1 MSDADYTEAEQAYE
15 EYEEL
20 EEQVRR
26 NAIYNR
32 RRFEGLQVDP
42 EIDFY
47 PEVADREPGDSNI
60 VRFGFDLHP
69 QVTFWSAGFLVVFL
83 GYALFF
89 QEQASDTLNSV
100 LGFVNGTFGWFFIMA
115 ANIIVLMAAYF
126 AFSRFGKIRI
136 GGPTARPEFSTGA
149 WYAMLISAGMGIGLM
164 FWSVAEPIFHVS
176 SPAPFFGVE
185 PNTGPAGEAALA
197 TTFFHWGLH
206 PWSIYALVSL
216 GLAFFAYNRGLPLTF
231 RSVFYPVLGKRIYG
245 PWGNAIDI
253 LTVLATLF
261 GLATSLGFGVQ
272 QVSAGFNF
280 LFGWPD
286 NTGFQVL
293 LIALITGAAT
303 LSVVAGLDGG
313 VKRLSQINIYLALAF
328 MVFILIVG
336 PTLFILSV
344 FTESLGT
351 YVGALP
357 ALSWWNEAFTGTNW
371 QGSWTVFYWAWWIS
385 WSPFVGMFIA
395 RISKGR
401 TVRELILGVVAFP
414 SMLSFFWMSVFGGTA
429 LNLQLE
435 GIRDV
440 ATAVSE
446 NVATALFDM
455 LEAFPLTQVTSLLGV
470 VLVIS
475 FFVTSSDSGSL
486 VVDHLTSGGKLD
498 SPVPQRVFWAI
509 MEGAIAAILL
519 LGGGLGA
526 LQTAAVATGLP
537 FAAVLLL
544 MCWSIY
550 TAFDQELDL
559 LEGHYDAELFRS
571 RHQGLLEHLGVEQ
584 PTETTKEA

>member
-1 MSDADYTEAEQAYE
+1 
-15 EYEEL
+15 
-20 EEQVRR
+20 
-26 NAIYNR
+26 
-32 RRFEGLQVDP
+32 
-42 EIDFY
+42 
-47 PEVADREPGDSNI
+47 
-60 VRFGFDLHP
+60 
-69 QVTFWSAGFLVVFL
+69 
-83 GYALFF
+83 
-89 QEQASDTLNSV
+89 
-100 LGFVNGTFGWFFIMA
+100 
-115 ANIIVLMAAYF
+115 
-126 AFSRFGKIRI
+126 
-136 GGPTARPEFSTGA
+136 
-149 WYAMLISAGMGIGLM
+149 
-164 FWSVAEPIFHVS
+164 
-176 SPAPFFGVE
+176 
-185 PNTGPAGEAALA
+185 
-197 TTFFHWGLH
+197 
-206 PWSIYALVSL
+206 
-216 GLAFFAYNRGLPLTF
+216 
-231 RSVFYPVLGKRIYG
+231 
-245 PWGNAIDI
+245 
-253 LTVLATLF
+253 
-261 GLATSLGFGVQ
+261 
-272 QVSAGFNF
+272 
-280 LFGWPD
+280 
-286 NTGFQVL
+286 
-293 LIALITGAAT
+293 
-303 LSVVAGLDGG
+303 
-313 VKRLSQINIYLALAF
+313 SQINIYLALAF